1 MPEDKETPEPEAA
14 PSPAEGKKPEKAER
28 KKKDEKEEEPKAP
41 KAPKKLEGVKED
53 FRYIIRMANTDLDGT
68 RSVAYALTSIGGVG
82 IRVSEAV
89 TDLAGVSRTERL
101 GNLSEE
107 QTDKIEALLGNLGET
122 FPHWMVNRPK
132 DWETG
137 LDMHVF
143 GSEVDLRVR
152 DDINRMKMI
161 RSYKGVRH
169 DTGQKVR
176 GQRTRSNGRTGLTV
190 GVTKKAALA
199 AQAAKKAEEGGAREA
214 KKEEKKEEKKP
225 AAEKKE

>member
-1 MPEDKETPEPEAA
+1 MPEDEETPEPEAP
-14 PSPAEGKKPEKAER
+14 PSPAEGKKPEKP
-28 KKKDEKEEEPKAP
+28 KKEKKEEKAEEPKA

-53 FRYIIRMANTDLDGT
+53 FRYIVRMANTDLDGT
-68 RSVAYALTSIGGVG
+68 RSVAYALTAIDGVG
-82 IRVSEAV
+82 IRVAEA
-89 TDLAGVSRTERL
+89 LADTVGVSRYERM

-107 QTDKIEALLGNLGET
+107 QTDKLEETLGKLGET
-122 FPHWMVNRPK
+122 FPDWMVNRPR

-137 LDMHVF
+137 LDFHAF
-143 GSEVDLRVR
+143 GSDWDLRVR

-169 DTGQKVR
+169 ETGQKVR

-199 AQAAKKAEEGGAREA
+199 AQAAKKEEEGGKA
-214 KKEEKKEEKKP
+214 KKEEKP
-225 AAEKKE
+225 AAPAAAAPKAEKKE

>member
-1 MPEDKETPEPEAA
+1 MPEEK
-14 PSPAEGKKPEKAER
+14 PSPDAATPPAPAKPEKGER
-28 KKKDEKEEEPKAP
+28 PSKKKEEAKEEPKVP
-41 KAPKKLEGVKED
+41 RGPKKLEGVKED
-53 FRYIIRMANTDLDGT
+53 FRYIVRMANADLDGT
-68 RSVAYALTSIGGVG
+68 RSVAYALTAIPGVG

-89 TDLAGVSRTERL
+89 ADLAGVPRTERL

-107 QTDKIEALLGNLGET
+107 QTEKIKATLDNLGEA

-143 GSEVDLRVR
+143 GPDIEVRLR
-152 DDINRMKMI
+152 DDINLMKMI

-169 DTGQKVR
+169 ETGQKVR

-190 GVTKKAALA
+190 GVTKKAALEA
-199 AQAAKKAEEGGAREA
+199 AKAKKAEEAGGKKEA
-214 KKEEKKEEKKP
+214 KKEEKKEPKE
-225 AAEKKE
+225 EKKE